1 MKLDLLYEIQP
12 KLEHMNKPFPHG
24 QRESERLAYKEAVA
38 EIQFADKFGFETAW
52 CVEHHF
58 RLGRSAC
65 PTPEAVL
72 GGLALTTE
80 NIRLG
85 FGVVLMPFGFV
96 NPARVAE
103 KVAVVDILSNGRVEW
118 GTGRSTPME
127 QIAFGVPQSDESRA
141 QWKEAVEIVVSMWE
155 SERFSWDSPNY
166 HLPERVQ
173 LPKPVQDPHPPVWLA
188 AASETSAANAGS
200 HALGLLSFA
209 LLQPVEKMAQ
219 HIQVYRDAQLA
230 CKEPLT
236 RVRNDRVGAY
246 TLVHC
251 YDDAD
256 EAAGYSLWES
266 VSWWYK
272 HLAEFTLE
280 WELPNLSKEEQL
292 AVFPLLEKILEGDIP
307 VKHYQ
312 EEDMIIIGTPE
323 ECLEKILRYEEA
335 GVDHLLCY
343 TQWGT
348 LPHEKVMRGIEL
360 LGTKVIPELEARGH
374 RVNRSLVD
382 GRPGPSEE
390 RWPTSAVAG

>member
-12 KLEHMNKPFPHG
+12 KIEPYDKPFPYG
-24 QRESERLAYKEAVA
+24 QREAEQQAYREAVA
-38 EIQFADKFGFETAW
+38 EIQFADTLGFETAW

-127 QIAFGVPQSDESRA
+127 QIAFGVPANDLSRE
-141 QWKEAVEIVVSMWE
+141 QWQEAVEIVVSMWE

-166 HLPERVQ
+166 KMPERVQ
-173 LPKPVQDPHPPVWLA
+173 LPKPVQDPHPPCWLA
-188 AASETSAANAGS
+188 AASETSAANAGM
-200 HALGLLSFA
+200 HGLGLLSFA
-209 LLQPVEKMAQ
+209 LLQPVEKMAE
-219 HIQVYRDAQLA
+219 HIRVYRDAQA
-230 CKEPLT
+230 ASERPLT
-236 RVRNDRVGAY
+236 RVKNDRVGAY

-251 YDDAD
+251 CDDLD
-256 EAAGYSLWES
+256 EAANYTLWDS
-266 VSWWYK
+266 VSWWYR

-292 AVFPLLEKILEGDIP
+292 QVFPLLEKVVDGEVP
-307 VKHYQ
+307 VEHYQ
-312 EEDMIIIGTPE
+312 KEDMIIIGEPE
-323 ECLEKILRYEEA
+323 QCLEKILRYEEA

-343 TQWGT
+343 TQFGSI
-348 LPHEKVMRGIEL
+348 PHEKVMRGLEL
-360 LGTKVIPELEARGH
+360 LGTKVIPQLEQLGH
-374 RVNRSLVD
+374 RVDATV
-382 GRPGPSEE
+382 
-390 RWPTSAVAG
+390 VA